1 MDPEQ
6 LAAAAD
12 QADEALAAQTN
23 DYALQAAIAE
33 RRPDLHA
40 ALAANPASYSD
51 LLAWL
56 SKAKDPA
63 VQAALEARGAAS
75 RGASS
80 PQEAAADERDDAEAA
95 ESAEVAEAVESA
107 EPAES
112 AESAEPA
119 ESPESVESAESP
131 ESAASADPAEAAESA
146 ESTDVAEAVEGAVSD
161 DVGAAQAARQE
172 DEAPSAESAG
182 SAGAAGSASAAGAVE
197 TAETA
202 ETPETTDQQP
212 ADAVEED
219 ASEDEAATPDEPA
232 PQDSADSTA
241 PAEPTAPSADAVPQT
256 EAVPAIG
263 AAPVGASV
271 DARTGAVPVMGAA
284 SQAVPQGV
292 PQVMSQGVPQAMP
305 APAAQFMPVQGQML
319 AAQPLPT
326 PRRSK
331 SRTMVVVLIVLGLL
345 LIGGPGGWYLMRFFD
360 THSSVASTDTG
371 KGGKSRLDKRKA
383 SPSASATSART
394 ANYVTACGSAP
405 TLTPTSLTNGDGELK
420 VEVKMTASCADG
432 DVLGGA
438 ANHIEVKGPS
448 RTDGTGSADA
458 VIASGDFDFSSSPL
472 VLSGAETTL
481 TLHFGSGHFFRA
493 ADDVDVKNVVA
504 ACSPDRDS
512 GPSGATPDST
522 SSSGPSSA
530 TASTTSKDPASE
542 ESAAGGSLRWQVDHD
557 RPSVTTDLV
566 GKWVP
571 QLSSKKPGLVADGI
585 TWDNRTTLEE
595 FLKLRQKYSNAKLLF
610 SDEWP
615 VFDSGGSWWVTIVDT
630 PYSSAEEANA
640 WCDAQG
646 FDAEHCFAKYI
657 DTKGPSEGTTVTR

>member
-80 PQEAAADERDDAEAA
+80 PQEAAADGRDDAEAA

-119 ESPESVESAESP
+119 ESPESVESAESV
-131 ESAASADPAEAAESA
+131 

-172 DEAPSAESAG
+172 VEAPSAESG
-182 SAGAAGSASAAGAVE
+182 GAAGSASAAGAVE

-284 SQAVPQGV
+284 SQAAPQGV

-305 APAAQFMPVQGQML
+305 APAGQFMPVQGQML

-432 DVLGGA
+432 DVLSGA

>member
-80 PQEAAADERDDAEAA
+80 PQEAAADGRDDAEAA

-119 ESPESVESAESP
+119 ESPESVESAES
-131 ESAASADPAEAAESA
+131 A

-172 DEAPSAESAG
+172 DEVPSAESG
-182 SAGAAGSASAAGAVE
+182 GAAGSASAAGAVE

-202 ETPETTDQQP
+202 ETPETADQQP

-232 PQDSADSTA
+232 PQDSAESA
-241 PAEPTAPSADAVPQT
+241 APAEPAEPTAPSADAEPQT

-472 VLSGAETTL
+472 VLSDAETTL

-504 ACSPDRDS
+504 ACAPDRDS

>member
-80 PQEAAADERDDAEAA
+80 PQEAAADGRDDAEAA

-119 ESPESVESAESP
+119 ESPESVESAES
-131 ESAASADPAEAAESA
+131 A

-172 DEAPSAESAG
+172 DEVPSAESG
-182 SAGAAGSASAAGAVE
+182 GAAGSASAAGAVE

-202 ETPETTDQQP
+202 ETPETADQQP

-232 PQDSADSTA
+232 PQDSAESA
-241 PAEPTAPSADAVPQT
+241 APAEPAEPTAPSADAEPQT

-472 VLSGAETTL
+472 VLSDAETTL

-504 ACSPDRDS
+504 ACAPDRDS

-646 FDAEHCFAKYI
+646 FDTEHCFAKYI

>member
-80 PQEAAADERDDAEAA
+80 PQEAAADGRDDAEAA

-119 ESPESVESAESP
+119 ESPESVESAES
-131 ESAASADPAEAAESA
+131 A

-172 DEAPSAESAG
+172 DEVPSAESG
-182 SAGAAGSASAAGAVE
+182 GAAGSASAAGAVE

-202 ETPETTDQQP
+202 ETPETADQQP

-241 PAEPTAPSADAVPQT
+241 PAEPAEPTAPSADAEPQT

-472 VLSGAETTL
+472 VLSDAETTL

-504 ACSPDRDS
+504 ACAPDRDS

-646 FDAEHCFAKYI
+646 FDTEHCFAKYI

>member
-80 PQEAAADERDDAEAA
+80 PQEAAADGRDDAEAA

-119 ESPESVESAESP
+119 ESPESVESAES
-131 ESAASADPAEAAESA
+131 AES
-146 ESTDVAEAVEGAVSD
+146 AEAVEGAVSD

-172 DEAPSAESAG
+172 DEVPSAESG
-182 SAGAAGSASAAGAVE
+182 GAAGSASAAGAVE

-202 ETPETTDQQP
+202 ETPETADQQP

-232 PQDSADSTA
+232 PQDSAESA
-241 PAEPTAPSADAVPQT
+241 APAEPAEPTAPSADAEPQT

-472 VLSGAETTL
+472 VLSDAETTL

-504 ACSPDRDS
+504 ACAPDRDS

>member
-80 PQEAAADERDDAEAA
+80 PQEAAADGRDDAEAA

-119 ESPESVESAESP
+119 ESPESVESAES
-131 ESAASADPAEAAESA
+131 AES
-146 ESTDVAEAVEGAVSD
+146 AEAVEGAVSD

-172 DEAPSAESAG
+172 DEVPSAESG
-182 SAGAAGSASAAGAVE
+182 GAAGSASAAGAVE

-202 ETPETTDQQP
+202 ETPETADQQP

-232 PQDSADSTA
+232 PQDSAESA
-241 PAEPTAPSADAVPQT
+241 APAEPAEPTAPSADAEPQT

-432 DVLGGA
+432 DVLSGA

-472 VLSGAETTL
+472 VLSDAETTL

-504 ACSPDRDS
+504 ACAPDRDS

>member
-56 SKAKDPA
+56 SKVKDPA

-119 ESPESVESAESP
+119 ESPESVES
-131 ESAASADPAEAAESA
+131 AESA

-271 DARTGAVPVMGAA
+271 DAHTGAVPVTEAA
-284 SQAVPQGV
+284 SQAVPQSM
-292 PQVMSQGVPQAMP
+292 PQLMSQGVPQAMP

-383 SPSASATSART
+383 SPSASVTSART

-420 VEVKMTASCADG
+420 VEVRMTASCADG
-432 DVLGGA
+432 DVLSGA

>member
-56 SKAKDPA
+56 SKVKDPA

-119 ESPESVESAESP
+119 ESPESVESAES
-131 ESAASADPAEAAESA
+131 A

-172 DEAPSAESAG
+172 VEAPSAESG
-182 SAGAAGSASAAGAVE
+182 GAAGSASAAGAVE

-271 DARTGAVPVMGAA
+271 DAHTGAVPVMGAA
-284 SQAVPQGV
+284 SQAVP
-292 PQVMSQGVPQAMP
+292 QGVPQAMP

-432 DVLGGA
+432 DVLSGA

-472 VLSGAETTL
+472 VLSDAETTL

>member
-80 PQEAAADERDDAEAA
+80 PQEAAADGRDDAEAA

-119 ESPESVESAESP
+119 ESPESVESAES
-131 ESAASADPAEAAESA
+131 A

-172 DEAPSAESAG
+172 DEVPSAESG
-182 SAGAAGSASAAGAVE
+182 GAAGSASAAGAVE

-202 ETPETTDQQP
+202 ETPETADQQP

-232 PQDSADSTA
+232 PQDSAESAA

-284 SQAVPQGV
+284 SQAAPQGV

-383 SPSASATSART
+383 SASASASVTSART
-394 ANYVTACGSAP
+394 ANYVTACGTAP

-448 RTDGTGSADA
+448 RTDGTGAADA

-472 VLSGAETTL
+472 VLSDAETTL

-504 ACSPDRDS
+504 ACAPDRDS

>member
-80 PQEAAADERDDAEAA
+80 PQEAAADGRDDAEAA
-95 ESAEVAEAVESA
+95 ESAESA

-119 ESPESVESAESP
+119 ESPESVES
-131 ESAASADPAEAAESA
+131 AESA

-172 DEAPSAESAG
+172 DEVPSAESG
-182 SAGAAGSASAAGAVE
+182 GAAGSASAAGAVE

-202 ETPETTDQQP
+202 ETPETADQQP

-232 PQDSADSTA
+232 PQDSAESA
-241 PAEPTAPSADAVPQT
+241 APAEPAEPTAPSADAESQT

-284 SQAVPQGV
+284 SQAAPQGV

-305 APAAQFMPVQGQML
+305 APAGQFMPVQGQML

-472 VLSGAETTL
+472 VLSDAETTL

-504 ACSPDRDS
+504 ACAPDRDS

>member
-80 PQEAAADERDDAEAA
+80 PQEAAADGRDDAEAA

-119 ESPESVESAESP
+119 ESPESVESAES
-131 ESAASADPAEAAESA
+131 A

-172 DEAPSAESAG
+172 DEAPSAESG
-182 SAGAAGSASAAGAVE
+182 GAAGSARAAGA
-197 TAETA
+197 AETA
-202 ETPETTDQQP
+202 DQQP
-212 ADAVEED
+212 ADVVEED

-232 PQDSADSTA
+232 PQDSAESAA

-284 SQAVPQGV
+284 SQAAPQGV

-472 VLSGAETTL
+472 VLSDAETTL

-504 ACSPDRDS
+504 ACAPDRDS

>member
-80 PQEAAADERDDAEAA
+80 PQEAAADGRDDAEAA

-119 ESPESVESAESP
+119 ESPESVESAES
-131 ESAASADPAEAAESA
+131 A

-172 DEAPSAESAG
+172 DEVPSAESG
-182 SAGAAGSASAAGAVE
+182 GAAGSASAAGAVE

-202 ETPETTDQQP
+202 ETPETADQQP

-232 PQDSADSTA
+232 PQDSAESA
-241 PAEPTAPSADAVPQT
+241 APAEPAEPTAPSADAEPQT

-271 DARTGAVPVMGAA
+271 DAHTGAVPVMGAA

-292 PQVMSQGVPQAMP
+292 PQVMSQAMSQGVPQAMP
-305 APAAQFMPVQGQML
+305 APGAQFMPVQGQML

-360 THSSVASTDTG
+360 THSSVASPDTG

-394 ANYVTACGSAP
+394 ANYVTACGTAP

-472 VLSGAETTL
+472 VLSDAETTL

-504 ACSPDRDS
+504 ACAPDRDS

>member
-1 MDPEQ
+1 M
-6 LAAAAD
+6 
-12 QADEALAAQTN
+12 
-23 DYALQAAIAE
+23 
-33 RRPDLHA
+33 
-40 ALAANPASYSD
+40 
-51 LLAWL
+51 
-56 SKAKDPA
+56 
-63 VQAALEARGAAS
+63 
-75 RGASS
+75 
-80 PQEAAADERDDAEAA
+80 
-95 ESAEVAEAVESA
+95 
-107 EPAES
+107 
-112 AESAEPA
+112 
-119 ESPESVESAESP
+119 
-131 ESAASADPAEAAESA
+131 
-146 ESTDVAEAVEGAVSD
+146 SD

-172 DEAPSAESAG
+172 DEVPSAESG
-182 SAGAAGSASAAGAVE
+182 GAAGSARAAGAVE
-197 TAETA
+197 AA
-202 ETPETTDQQP
+202 ETTDQQP

-232 PQDSADSTA
+232 PQDSAESA
-241 PAEPTAPSADAVPQT
+241 APAEPAEPTAPSADAESQT

-284 SQAVPQGV
+284 SQAAPQGV

-345 LIGGPGGWYLMRFFD
+345 LIGGPGGWCLMRFFD
-360 THSSVASTDTG
+360 THNSAASTNID
-371 KGGKSRLDKRKA
+371 KGDKSRSDKRKA

-394 ANYVTACGSAP
+394 ANYVTACGTAP

-472 VLSGAETTL
+472 VLSDAETTL

-504 ACSPDRDS
+504 ACAPDRDS

>member
-1 MDPEQ
+1 M
-6 LAAAAD
+6 
-12 QADEALAAQTN
+12 
-23 DYALQAAIAE
+23 
-33 RRPDLHA
+33 
-40 ALAANPASYSD
+40 
-51 LLAWL
+51 
-56 SKAKDPA
+56 
-63 VQAALEARGAAS
+63 
-75 RGASS
+75 
-80 PQEAAADERDDAEAA
+80 
-95 ESAEVAEAVESA
+95 
-107 EPAES
+107 
-112 AESAEPA
+112 
-119 ESPESVESAESP
+119 
-131 ESAASADPAEAAESA
+131 
-146 ESTDVAEAVEGAVSD
+146 SD

-172 DEAPSAESAG
+172 DEAPSAESG
-182 SAGAAGSASAAGAVE
+182 GAAGSASAAGAVE

-202 ETPETTDQQP
+202 ETPETADQQP

-241 PAEPTAPSADAVPQT
+241 PAEPAEPTAPSADAEPQT

-271 DARTGAVPVMGAA
+271 DAHTGAVPVMGAA
-284 SQAVPQGV
+284 SQAVP
-292 PQVMSQGVPQAMP
+292 QGVPQAMP

-383 SPSASATSART
+383 SPSASVTSART

-472 VLSGAETTL
+472 VLSDAETTL

-504 ACSPDRDS
+504 ACAPDRDS

>member
-80 PQEAAADERDDAEAA
+80 PQEAAADGRDDAEAA

-172 DEAPSAESAG
+172 VEAPSAESG
-182 SAGAAGSASAAGAVE
+182 GAAGSASAAGAVE

-271 DARTGAVPVMGAA
+271 DAHTGAVPVMGAA
-284 SQAVPQGV
+284 SQAVP
-292 PQVMSQGVPQAMP
+292 QGVPQAMP

-432 DVLGGA
+432 DVLSGA

>member
-1 MDPEQ
+1 M
-6 LAAAAD
+6 
-12 QADEALAAQTN
+12 
-23 DYALQAAIAE
+23 
-33 RRPDLHA
+33 
-40 ALAANPASYSD
+40 
-51 LLAWL
+51 
-56 SKAKDPA
+56 
-63 VQAALEARGAAS
+63 
-75 RGASS
+75 
-80 PQEAAADERDDAEAA
+80 
-95 ESAEVAEAVESA
+95 
-107 EPAES
+107 
-112 AESAEPA
+112 
-119 ESPESVESAESP
+119 
-131 ESAASADPAEAAESA
+131 
-146 ESTDVAEAVEGAVSD
+146 SD

-172 DEAPSAESAG
+172 VEAPSAESG
-182 SAGAAGSASAAGAVE
+182 GAAGSASAAGAVE

-271 DARTGAVPVMGAA
+271 DAHTGAVPVMGAA
-284 SQAVPQGV
+284 SQAVP
-292 PQVMSQGVPQAMP
+292 QGVPQAMP

-383 SPSASATSART
+383 SPSASVTSART

-432 DVLGGA
+432 DVLSGA

-512 GPSGATPDST
+512 GPSGATPDPT

-530 TASTTSKDPASE
+530 TASATSKDPASE
-542 ESAAGGSLRWQVDHD
+542 ESVAGGSLRWQVDHD

-595 FLKLRQKYSNAKLLF
+595 FLKLHQKYSNAKLLF

-630 PYSSAEEANA
+630 PYSSAEQANA
-640 WCDAQG
+640 WCDEQG

-657 DTKGPSEGTTVTR
+657 DTKGPSEGTTVPR

>member
-75 RGASS
+75 RGTSS

-119 ESPESVESAESP
+119 ESPESVESAESV
-131 ESAASADPAEAAESA
+131 

-172 DEAPSAESAG
+172 DEVPSAESG
-182 SAGAAGSASAAGAVE
+182 GAAGSASAAGA
-197 TAETA
+197 A
-202 ETPETTDQQP
+202 ETTDQQP

-232 PQDSADSTA
+232 PQDSADSTMPA
-241 PAEPTAPSADAVPQT
+241 EPAEPTAPSADAVPQT
-256 EAVPAIG
+256 EAVPVTV
-263 AAPVGASV
+263 AAPVGASA
-271 DARTGAVPVMGAA
+271 DAHTGTVPVTEAA
-284 SQAVPQGV
+284 SQAVPQSM
-292 PQVMSQGVPQAMP
+292 PQLMSQGVPQAMP

-383 SPSASATSART
+383 SPSASATSARS
-394 ANYVTACGSAP
+394 ANYVTACGTAP

-472 VLSGAETTL
+472 VLSDAETTL

-504 ACSPDRDS
+504 ACAPDRDS

>member
-80 PQEAAADERDDAEAA
+80 PQEAAADGRDDAEAA

-119 ESPESVESAESP
+119 ESPESVESAES
-131 ESAASADPAEAAESA
+131 A

-172 DEAPSAESAG
+172 DEAPSAESG
-182 SAGAAGSASAAGAVE
+182 GAAGSARAAGAVE

-202 ETPETTDQQP
+202 ETPETADQQP

-232 PQDSADSTA
+232 PQDSAESA
-241 PAEPTAPSADAVPQT
+241 APAEPAEPTAPSADAEPQT

-394 ANYVTACGSAP
+394 ANYVTACGTAP

-472 VLSGAETTL
+472 VLSDAETTL

-504 ACSPDRDS
+504 ACAPDRDS

>member
-1 MDPEQ
+1 M
-6 LAAAAD
+6 
-12 QADEALAAQTN
+12 
-23 DYALQAAIAE
+23 
-33 RRPDLHA
+33 
-40 ALAANPASYSD
+40 
-51 LLAWL
+51 
-56 SKAKDPA
+56 
-63 VQAALEARGAAS
+63 
-75 RGASS
+75 
-80 PQEAAADERDDAEAA
+80 
-95 ESAEVAEAVESA
+95 
-107 EPAES
+107 
-112 AESAEPA
+112 
-119 ESPESVESAESP
+119 
-131 ESAASADPAEAAESA
+131 
-146 ESTDVAEAVEGAVSD
+146 SD

-172 DEAPSAESAG
+172 DEAPSAESG
-182 SAGAAGSASAAGAVE
+182 GAAGSARAAGAVE

-202 ETPETTDQQP
+202 ETPETADQQP

-241 PAEPTAPSADAVPQT
+241 PAEPAEPTAPSADAEPQT

-472 VLSGAETTL
+472 VLSDAETTL

-504 ACSPDRDS
+504 ACAPDRDS

-530 TASTTSKDPASE
+530 TASTTSKDPASA

>member
-80 PQEAAADERDDAEAA
+80 PQEAAADGRDDAEAA

-119 ESPESVESAESP
+119 ESPESVESAES
-131 ESAASADPAEAAESA
+131 A

-172 DEAPSAESAG
+172 VEAPSAESG
-182 SAGAAGSASAAGAVE
+182 GAAGSASAAGAVE

-271 DARTGAVPVMGAA
+271 DAHTGAVPVMGAA
-284 SQAVPQGV
+284 SQAVP
-292 PQVMSQGVPQAMP
+292 QGVPQAMP

-383 SPSASATSART
+383 SPSASVTSART

-432 DVLGGA
+432 DVLSGA

>member
-80 PQEAAADERDDAEAA
+80 PQEAAADGRDDAEAA

-131 ESAASADPAEAAESA
+131 ESAES
-146 ESTDVAEAVEGAVSD
+146 AEAVEGAVSD

-172 DEAPSAESAG
+172 DEVPSAESG
-182 SAGAAGSASAAGAVE
+182 GAAGSASAAGAVE

-202 ETPETTDQQP
+202 ETPETADQQP

-232 PQDSADSTA
+232 PQDSAESA
-241 PAEPTAPSADAVPQT
+241 APAEPAEPTAPSADAEPQT

-472 VLSGAETTL
+472 VLSDAETTL

-504 ACSPDRDS
+504 ACAPDRDS

>member
-56 SKAKDPA
+56 SKVKDPA

-75 RGASS
+75 RGTSS

-119 ESPESVESAESP
+119 EP
-131 ESAASADPAEAAESA
+131 AESA

-172 DEAPSAESAG
+172 VEAPSAESG
-182 SAGAAGSASAAGAVE
+182 GAAGSASAAGAVE

-202 ETPETTDQQP
+202 ETPETADQQP

-232 PQDSADSTA
+232 PQDSAESA
-241 PAEPTAPSADAVPQT
+241 APAEPAEPTAPSADAVPQT

-432 DVLGGA
+432 DVLSGA

-472 VLSGAETTL
+472 VLSDAETTL

-504 ACSPDRDS
+504 ACAPDRDS

>member
-80 PQEAAADERDDAEAA
+80 PQEAAADGRDDAEAA
-95 ESAEVAEAVESA
+95 ES
-107 EPAES
+107 
-112 AESAEPA
+112 
-119 ESPESVESAESP
+119 
-131 ESAASADPAEAAESA
+131 AESA

-172 DEAPSAESAG
+172 VEAPSAESG
-182 SAGAAGSASAAGAVE
+182 GAAGSASAAGAVE

-271 DARTGAVPVMGAA
+271 DAHTGAVPVMGAA
-284 SQAVPQGV
+284 SQAVP
-292 PQVMSQGVPQAMP
+292 QGVPQAMP

-472 VLSGAETTL
+472 VLSDAETTL

-504 ACSPDRDS
+504 ACAPDRDS

>member
-75 RGASS
+75 RGTSS

-119 ESPESVESAESP
+119 ESPESVESAESV
-131 ESAASADPAEAAESA
+131 

-172 DEAPSAESAG
+172 DEAPSAESG
-182 SAGAAGSASAAGAVE
+182 EAAGSASAAGAVE

-202 ETPETTDQQP
+202 ETPETADQQP

-232 PQDSADSTA
+232 PQDSAESA
-241 PAEPTAPSADAVPQT
+241 APAEPAEPTAPSADAEPQT

-263 AAPVGASV
+263 AAPVGASA
-271 DARTGAVPVMGAA
+271 DAHTGTVPVTEAA
-284 SQAVPQGV
+284 SQAVPQL
-292 PQVMSQGVPQAMP
+292 MSQGVPQAMP

-394 ANYVTACGSAP
+394 ADYVTACGTAP

-448 RTDGTGSADA
+448 RTDGTGAADA

-472 VLSGAETTL
+472 VLSDAETTL
-481 TLHFGSGHFFRA
+481 TLHFGSGHFFRT

-522 SSSGPSSA
+522 TSSGPSSA

>member
-80 PQEAAADERDDAEAA
+80 PQEAAADGRDDAEAA

-119 ESPESVESAESP
+119 ESPESVESAES
-131 ESAASADPAEAAESA
+131 A

-172 DEAPSAESAG
+172 DEAPSAESG
-182 SAGAAGSASAAGAVE
+182 GAAGSARAAGA
-197 TAETA
+197 AETA
-202 ETPETTDQQP
+202 DQQP
-212 ADAVEED
+212 ADVVEENT
-219 ASEDEAATPDEPA
+219 SEDEAATPDEPA
-232 PQDSADSTA
+232 PQDSAESAA

-472 VLSGAETTL
+472 VLSDAETTL

-504 ACSPDRDS
+504 ACAPDRDS

>member
-1 MDPEQ
+1 M
-6 LAAAAD
+6 
-12 QADEALAAQTN
+12 
-23 DYALQAAIAE
+23 
-33 RRPDLHA
+33 
-40 ALAANPASYSD
+40 
-51 LLAWL
+51 
-56 SKAKDPA
+56 
-63 VQAALEARGAAS
+63 
-75 RGASS
+75 
-80 PQEAAADERDDAEAA
+80 
-95 ESAEVAEAVESA
+95 
-107 EPAES
+107 
-112 AESAEPA
+112 
-119 ESPESVESAESP
+119 
-131 ESAASADPAEAAESA
+131 
-146 ESTDVAEAVEGAVSD
+146 SD

-172 DEAPSAESAG
+172 DEAPSAESG
-182 SAGAAGSASAAGAVE
+182 GAAGSASAAGAVE

-202 ETPETTDQQP
+202 ETPETADQQP

-232 PQDSADSTA
+232 PQDSAESAA

-284 SQAVPQGV
+284 SQAVP
-292 PQVMSQGVPQAMP
+292 QGVPQAMP

-394 ANYVTACGSAP
+394 ADYVTACGTAP

-432 DVLGGA
+432 DVLSGA

-472 VLSGAETTL
+472 VLSDAETTL

-504 ACSPDRDS
+504 ACAPDRDS

>member
-80 PQEAAADERDDAEAA
+80 PQEAAADGRDDAEAA

-119 ESPESVESAESP
+119 ESPESVESAES
-131 ESAASADPAEAAESA
+131 A

-172 DEAPSAESAG
+172 DEVPSAESG
-182 SAGAAGSASAAGAVE
+182 GAAGSASAAGAVE

-202 ETPETTDQQP
+202 ETPETADQQP

-232 PQDSADSTA
+232 PQDSAESA
-241 PAEPTAPSADAVPQT
+241 APAEPAEPTAPSADAEPQT

-432 DVLGGA
+432 DVLSGA

-472 VLSGAETTL
+472 VLSDAETTL

-504 ACSPDRDS
+504 ACAPDRDS

>member
-80 PQEAAADERDDAEAA
+80 PQEAAADGRDDAEAA

-119 ESPESVESAESP
+119 ESPESVESAES
-131 ESAASADPAEAAESA
+131 A

-172 DEAPSAESAG
+172 DEAPSAESG
-182 SAGAAGSASAAGAVE
+182 GAAGSASAAGAVE

-202 ETPETTDQQP
+202 ETPETADQQP

-241 PAEPTAPSADAVPQT
+241 PAEPAEPTAPSADAEPQT

-271 DARTGAVPVMGAA
+271 DAHTGAVPVMGAA
-284 SQAVPQGV
+284 SQAVP
-292 PQVMSQGVPQAMP
+292 QGVPQAMP

-383 SPSASATSART
+383 SPSASVTSART

-472 VLSGAETTL
+472 VLSDAETTL

-504 ACSPDRDS
+504 ACAPDRDS

>member
-80 PQEAAADERDDAEAA
+80 PQEAAADGRDDAEAA

-119 ESPESVESAESP
+119 ESPESVESAES
-131 ESAASADPAEAAESA
+131 
-146 ESTDVAEAVEGAVSD
+146 AEAVEGAVSD

-172 DEAPSAESAG
+172 DEVPSAESG
-182 SAGAAGSASAAGAVE
+182 GAAGSASAAGAVE

-202 ETPETTDQQP
+202 ETPETADQQP

-232 PQDSADSTA
+232 PQDSAESA
-241 PAEPTAPSADAVPQT
+241 APAEPAEPTAPSADAEPQT

-472 VLSGAETTL
+472 VLSDAETTL

-504 ACSPDRDS
+504 ACAPDRDS

>member
-80 PQEAAADERDDAEAA
+80 PQEAAADGRDDAEAA

-119 ESPESVESAESP
+119 ESPESVESAESV
-131 ESAASADPAEAAESA
+131 

-172 DEAPSAESAG
+172 DEAPSAESG
-182 SAGAAGSASAAGAVE
+182 GAAGSASAAGAVE

-202 ETPETTDQQP
+202 ETPETADQQP

-232 PQDSADSTA
+232 PQDSAESA
-241 PAEPTAPSADAVPQT
+241 APAEPAEPTAPSADAEPQT

-263 AAPVGASV
+263 AAPVGASA
-271 DARTGAVPVMGAA
+271 DAHTGTVPVTEAA
-284 SQAVPQGV
+284 SQAVPQSM
-292 PQVMSQGVPQAMP
+292 PQLMSQGVPQAMP

-394 ANYVTACGSAP
+394 ADYVTACGTAP

-432 DVLGGA
+432 DVLSGA

-448 RTDGTGSADA
+448 RTDGTGAADA

-472 VLSGAETTL
+472 VLSDAETTL
-481 TLHFGSGHFFRA
+481 TLHFGSGHFFRT

-522 SSSGPSSA
+522 TSSGPSSA